1 MKREYLLAAGAVLVW
16 GTGPAVTKTLVASI
30 PAMEVLFLDLLA
42 AAAFLAA
49 FAAGTGR
56 RRLARL
62 YTPKVYVKMVG
73 LGFIG
78 IFVYSA
84 LYCLGI
90 KILPAEDACIINY
103 LWPILIVL
111 FSCIVLG
118 EKLTARKAAAVAV
131 SFLGVVFI
139 AAKDGAAGGASPSG
153 TMIAGVLMCVTAAV
167 SYALFSVLNKKE
179 NKDQTIANAVYF
191 TVAALCSGIL
201 MALGGNVV
209 PLTARQIFGIVWSGV
224 AVNGIGYLMWSK
236 ALNGGDTAKISTLAY
251 CVPALTMVISIA
263 WLHEAASL
271 LSAAG
276 LAMIIVG
283 ISIQMS
289 KDRQKTAVR

>member
-1 MKREYLLAAGAVLVW
+1 MKREYLLAGGAVLVW
-16 GTGPAVTKTLVASI
+16 GTGPAVTKTLVSSI
-30 PAMEVLFLDLLA
+30 PTMEVLFLDLLA

-49 FAAGTGR
+49 FAAGTGK

-62 YTPKVYVKMVG
+62 YTPKVYLKMAG
-73 LGFIG
+73 LGFLG

-84 LYCLGI
+84 LYCWGI

-111 FSCIVLG
+111 FSCVVLG

-139 AAKDGAAGGASPSG
+139 AAKDGTGGGASSG
-153 TMIAGVLMCVTAAV
+153 TMITGALMCVAAAV

-179 NKDQTIANAVYF
+179 DKEQTIANAVYF
-191 TVAALCSGIL
+191 AVAALCSGIL
-201 MALGGNVV
+201 MALGGNAV
-209 PLTARQIFGIVWSGV
+209 PLSAWQIFGIVWSGV
-224 AVNGIGYLMWSK
+224 AVNGIGYLLWSK

-251 CVPALTMVISIA
+251 CVPALTMIISIA

-271 LSAAG
+271 LSAGG
-276 LAMIIVG
+276 LAMIVIG
-283 ISIQMS
+283 IFIQMS
-289 KDRQKTAVR
+289 KTRQKTAVR